1 MVKCQKQMPPGK
13 PNVNGVTRE
22 LLRNYCAVLVEAAFI
37 NERVENS

>member
-22 LLRNYCAVLVEAAFI
+22 LLRNYCAVLMETAFI